1 MTAPPTHRGPLATVP
16 STLAAGRGHLV
27 LVLRAWLTARTWRE
41 LAYLVSGMVI
51 GVPTFA
57 LALVGAVATVASV
70 LTIGLPVLIGVLALA
85 RLTPRYFR
93 GPARRLLGWEWA
105 DPPPLP
111 ARTFWGR
118 VRALP
123 SDPTAWRALAYCLA
137 RWPLMIVGGYPGLI
151 AVVAAPVGITYP
163 LWWLLLPA
171 DLDTF
176 SSDTWAGTWKI
187 ALQGLAI
194 LIAAPWWL
202 RLVVLL
208 DGFLM
213 RSLLHPSRSQQRIA
227 ELEAGRA
234 ALQSDAAAMLR
245 RVERDLHDGTQA
257 RLVALGLTLSRI
269 ENHSTQHQV
278 RTLAADA
285 RGTVTEA
292 LAELRDIVRG
302 MHPPALDDGLD
313 VALTTLAARSA
324 VPAEVTVSLADRPP
338 DATASALYFAV
349 AELLTN
355 IARHAGATRVR
366 IDLRPDDRGLRLTVT
381 DDGHG
386 GAAVIT
392 PDGPP
397 GGRSAFPAGHAA
409 QGASRPEALGP
420 GTGTPPGECAPHA
433 GARGS
438 GTGLAGLAR
447 RAAALDGSLCVDS
460 PAGGPTTVTMILPE
474 RA

>member
-1 MTAPPTHRGPLATVP
+1 MI
-16 STLAAGRGHLV
+16 
-27 LVLRAWLTARTWRE
+27 VLRAWLTARTWRE
-41 LAYLVSGMVI
+41 LAYLVSGVFI
-51 GVPTFA
+51 GLPAFV
-57 LALVGAVATVASV
+57 LAVVGAVTTVASA
-70 LTIGLPVLIGVLALA
+70 LTVGLPLLVGVLALA

-93 GPARRLLGWEWA
+93 GPARKLLGWHWA

-111 ARTFWGR
+111 ARTWWGR

-137 RWPLMIVGGYPGLI
+137 RWPLAVVGAYPGLF

-163 LWWLLLPA
+163 LWWFLVPA
-171 DLDTF
+171 DGRAFDT
-176 SSDTWAGTWKI
+176 DTWSHTWVI
-187 ALQGLAI
+187 AWQGLAV
-194 LIAAPWWL
+194 LLATPWWL

-208 DGFLM
+208 DRFLV
-213 RSLLHPSRSQQRIA
+213 RALLHPSQAQRRIA

-234 ALQSDAAAMLR
+234 ALQSDAAALLR

-269 ENHSTQHQV
+269 ENRSTDEPV
-278 RTLAADA
+278 RKLAADA

-302 MHPPALDDGLD
+302 MHPPALDDGLE

-324 VPAEVTVSLADRPP
+324 VPAEVTVSLPGRPP

-355 IARHAGATRVR
+355 VARHGDASRVR
-366 IDLRPDDRGLRLTVT
+366 IDLRTENRCLRLTVT
-381 DDGHG
+381 DNGHG
-386 GAAVIT
+386 GAAVIA
-392 PDGPP
+392 P
-397 GGRSAFPAGHAA
+397 GSARSATDRGHSRRPAA
-409 QGASRPEALGP
+409 
-420 GTGTPPGECAPHA
+420 
-433 GARGS
+433 S

-447 RAAALDGSLCVDS
+447 RAAALDGSLTVDS
-460 PAGGPTTVTMILPE
+460 PPGGPTIVTMILPE
-474 RA
+474 IGD